1 MSTAQNEITKRQVG
15 DWING
20 RVAVIHLFQGTLAF
34 YDATGFI
41 TSTTASGL
49 NKFAGVVI
57 DEQDNSAGSA
67 GDLNVQLWNRGIF
80 VFDGTGFT
88 QADEGETVYAL
99 DNFTVSLDPG
109 TSGVAIGKVKEFVSA
124 TRLRVEIMPA
134 SVPSAELQVL
144 SRTFSFGDM
153 VDDGGTSGHI
163 DLAALLPVGAHP
175 VGWSADVTVGF
186 TGDTTAVVQ
195 VGVAGDLDKFSAN
208 TTKSVLAVAKV
219 GSHALAV
226 DATVDVAAAPRVT
239 VTGAADFG
247 NFAAGTMTLKLHY
260 YAF

>member
-20 RVAVIHLFQGTLAF
+20 RVAVIHLFQGTFGF
-34 YDATGFI
+34 YDSTGFV
-41 TSTTASGL
+41 TDNTASGL

-57 DEQDNSAGSA
+57 DEADNTGGSA
-67 GDLNVQLWNRGIF
+67 GDLEINLWNRGIF

-99 DNFTVSLDPG
+99 DNFTVSLAPG
-109 TSGVAIGKVKEFVSA
+109 TSGVAVGKVKEFVSA

-134 SVPSAELQVL
+134 SVPSAQLQVL

-163 DLAALLPVGAHP
+163 DLAGLLPVGAHV

-186 TGDTTAVVQ
+186 TGDTTAIAQ
-195 VGVAGDLDKFSAN
+195 VGVAGDLNKFSAN
-208 TTKSVLAVAKV
+208 TAKSVLAVAKV

-226 DATVDVAAAPRVT
+226 DGVVDVAAAPRVT
-239 VTGAADFG
+239 VTGAADFTSIS
-247 NFAAGTMTLKLHY
+247 AGTMTLSLHY